1 MTFLAEYVGTE
12 CPDTGGRLK
21 ATQIVAD
28 DWDGAERLAFFD
40 NRATVIVGRKTG

>member
-1 MTFLAEYVGTE
+1 MTFLAQYTDTE
-12 CPDTGGRLK
+12 CPDAGGRLK

-40 NRATVIVGRKTG
+40 NRATVILGRKTG